1 MVKLVE
7 FVDVMPTDRLEWFYL
22 MGILQILRSLPKER
36 KLEIIADHILVF
48 EKEIEGEL
56 SLV

>member
-7 FVDVMPTDRLEWFYL
+7 FVDVMPRDRLEWFYL

-48 EKEIEGEL
+48 EKEIKGEL